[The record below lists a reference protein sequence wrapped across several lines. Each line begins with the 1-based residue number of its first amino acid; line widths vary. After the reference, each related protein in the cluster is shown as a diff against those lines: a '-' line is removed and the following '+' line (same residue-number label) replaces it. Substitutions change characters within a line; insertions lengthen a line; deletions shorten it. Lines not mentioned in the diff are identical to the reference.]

1 MSTLNNTPT
10 DFASIA
16 HRYIAVWNTTD
27 DTERRQ
33 LIDALWSADAQYID
47 PLAIAC
53 GRQEID
59 ATMAAVQRQF
69 QGAGEFTLLGD
80 VDNHH
85 DQARFQWAF
94 GPAGGEPMIIG
105 SDVAV
110 RDSRG
115 QLSLVLGFLDRV
127 PS

>member
-1 MSTLNNTPT
+1 MSETTFTTL
-10 DFASIA
+10 AQQ
-16 HRYIAVWNTTD
+16 YIAAWNTTD
-27 DTERRQ
+27 DTARRG
-33 LIDALWSADAQYID
+33 LIDELWAADAQYID
-47 PLAIAC
+47 PMAIAC
-53 GRQEID
+53 GRAEID
-59 ATMAAVQRQF
+59 ATMGAVQRQF
-69 QGAGEFTLLGD
+69 QDAGEFTLLGD
-80 VDNHH
+80 VDDHH

-110 RDSRG
+110 RDARG